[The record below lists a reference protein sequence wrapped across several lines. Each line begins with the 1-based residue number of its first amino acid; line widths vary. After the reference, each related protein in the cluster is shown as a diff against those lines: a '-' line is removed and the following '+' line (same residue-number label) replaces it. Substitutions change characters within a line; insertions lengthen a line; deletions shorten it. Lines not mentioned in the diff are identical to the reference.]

1 MRFNLGIGDI
11 LITKMI
17 FDEHNINDLKFN
29 INVPHILR
37 YRGNS
42 QQYVDFVIKLSHQ
55 LFGKENIIINENQQT
70 NEPLFDN
77 TNFQLHNLNLS
88 KYFKIKNILEPGYI
102 VFHTKCRLGLNRE
115 LYDSSYEDLKSFL
128 TNFKSDKKIVILG
141 EKTLSYNQEVA
152 AHGMFTIY
160 EDLLR
165 LNNNN
170 LVLDMAEEALNN
182 TPDWE
187 TFIRDI
193 SVISNAD
200 LNVGVGVGGN
210 FVMCS
215 AFSDNNSFF
224 VTALEQNIKNFSK
237 FCYTNLEEWKNSIK

>member
-1 MRFNLGIGDI
+1 
-11 LITKMI
+11 MI
-17 FDEHNINDLKFN
+17 FDEHNIDDLKFN
-29 INVPHILR
+29 INVSHILQ
-37 YRGNS
+37 YRDNS
-42 QQYVDFVIKLSHQ
+42 QQYIDFIIKLSHC
-55 LFGKENIIINENQQT
+55 LFGKENVIINENQQT
-70 NEPLFDN
+70 NGPTFDN
-77 TNFQLHNLNLS
+77 TNYQLHNTNLS

-102 VFHTKCRLGLNRE
+102 VFHTKCRLGQNRV
-115 LYDSSYEDLKSFL
+115 LFDSSYEALKSFL

-141 EKTLSYNQEVA
+141 EKTLSHNMEVC

-165 LNNNN
+165 LKNNNF
-170 LVLDMAEEALNN
+170 VLDMTEEALNN

-193 SVISNAD
+193 SIINNAD
-200 LNVGVGVGGN
+200 LNVGVGLGGN

-224 VTALEQNIKNFSK
+224 VTALEKNIKNFSK
-237 FCYTNLEEWKNSIK
+237 FCYNDLEAWKNSIKQ